1 MENKK
6 IKKFIETKCKK
17 CKNKNT
23 SKCEIRINID
33 GNLQCE
39 FYNKIN

>member
-1 MENKK
+1 MEDKEIKEFIK
-6 IKKFIETKCKK
+6 IKCEN
-17 CKNKNT
+17 CKNKDTN
-23 SKCEIRINID
+23 KCEIRTNID